1 MDRRKLSDFV
11 RELRQKQRLSIR
23 GAAKEA
29 SVSSTYLWQI
39 EKGNRFPGP
48 AILKKLA
55 PVYKVTTAE
64 LLEVAGYL
72 EESTVEEAD
81 INRAY
86 RYVIDDRKFQFGARL
101 REEAD
106 LETKRV
112 IVQLYEEATGR
123 KLL

>member
-1 MDRRKLSDFV
+1 LGDFL

-23 GAAKEA
+23 GAAREA

-39 EKGNRFPGP
+39 EKGDRFPGP
-48 AILKKLA
+48 TVLKKLA
-55 PVYKVTTAE
+55 PVYEVTTAE

-72 EESTVEEAD
+72 EEATTKEYD

-86 RYVIDDRKFQFGARL
+86 QYVIGDRKFQFGARL
-101 REEAD
+101 REQAD
-106 LETKRV
+106 LETKRA
-112 IVQLYEEATGR
+112 IVQLYEEATGK